1 MSTRIAAVLVLA
13 GLSTACASTYF
24 TSTWKSPDAQ
34 PFRPSGSKVAA
45 VVMARDEAARRAGE
59 DALARE
65 LTKRGAQGVPMYTLG
80 PEGDPTKEAET
91 RAALERAG
99 VIGVVTIRPVGK
111 DKEIVAS
118 STMYGGAYYGG
129 PYYGGYWGGYYGY
142 GWGAPWGG
150 VTVTTNTIVSIE
162 TLVYSLKMNKI
173 VWAGQSKTTNP
184 SNVDGFIKELV
195 DAAAKEMK
203 KQGLL

>member
-1 MSTRIAAVLVLA
+1 MPNRIASFAVLA
-13 GLSTACASTYF
+13 ALSSIACATTTF
-24 TSTWKSPDAQ
+24 TSTWKAPDAQ
-34 PFRPSGSKVAA
+34 PFRPAGSKVAA
-45 VVMARDEAARRAGE
+45 VVMTKDEAGRRAGE

-65 LTKRGAQGVPMYTLG
+65 LTKRGAQGIPMYTLG
-80 PEGDPTKEAET
+80 AEGDPTKEADT
-91 RAALERAG
+91 KAALERAG
-99 VIGVVTIRPVGK
+99 VVGVVTMRPVGK
-111 DKEIVAS
+111 DKELVAS
-118 STMYGGAYYGG
+118 STMYAG

-150 VTVTTNTIVSIE
+150 VTVSTNTIVAIE
-162 TLVYSLKMNKI
+162 TLVYSLKQNKI

-184 SNVDGFIKELV
+184 SNVDSFIKEIV